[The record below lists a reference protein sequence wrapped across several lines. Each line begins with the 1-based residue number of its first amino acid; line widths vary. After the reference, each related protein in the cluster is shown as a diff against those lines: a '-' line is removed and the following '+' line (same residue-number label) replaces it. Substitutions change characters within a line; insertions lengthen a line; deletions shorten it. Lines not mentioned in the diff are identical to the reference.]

1 MAWRIAKYITKG
13 ELDNREKGLVTGSI
27 WFSGKTAPIRLEVRG
42 NFLRDLAGRA
52 ITFENPAPMPAD
64 AMALDELHVGF
75 TGDMTASRKDTVVDL
90 APAEQSSYSG
100 ASADLP
106 TRKVNKLFLEWF
118 SETNGR
124 IVIESTEFR
133 VHLGPASWSMSAE
146 EETQQ
151 MVANRESFR
160 QWLEHLSE
168 LEAADE
174 DIPAHASS
182 HPMNEFEWEK
192 VFKDSDI
199 KNERLS
205 EVLEKYHGHPDS
217 EMLIAREMGWMWVE
231 EELEAQERG
240 VFAEI
245 DEEDEFDDMEED
257 DEDDFIFDENREPN
271 PLREG
276 IDWIRDDDGTIEHPL
291 ALKSLRFSA
300 HLWKY
305 FEDAGQLSD
314 AGDSRIFE
322 WVGLVETIGVRL
334 SNTLTDV
341 AFGEEVD
348 SGYVIAGLKRSVHI
362 IHQALSMLQ
371 TLEPLNLMSLD
382 TAKSAQKTLFD
393 LREDIIAMMNDYRRH
408 A

>member
-1 MAWRIAKYITKG
+1 MAWRIAKYVTKG
-13 ELDNREKGLVTGSI
+13 ELDNREKGLIMGSV
-27 WFSGKTAPIRLEVRG
+27 WFSGKTAPIRLELRG
-42 NFLRDLAGRA
+42 NFLRDMAGRA

-75 TGDMTASRKDTVVDL
+75 TGDMTASRKDTVVEM
-90 APAEQSSYSG
+90 APSEQTGTSG
-100 ASADLP
+100 SPTGLP
-106 TRKVNKLFLEWF
+106 ARKVNKLFLEWF

-133 VHLGPASWSMSAE
+133 VELGPAAWVMTAE
-146 EETQQ
+146 EESQQ
-151 MVANRESFR
+151 LTANRESFR

-174 DIPAHASS
+174 DVPIHASS

-245 DEEDEFDDMEED
+245 DDEDEFEEED
-257 DEDDFIFDENREPN
+257 DEDDEYIFDDNREPN

-291 ALKSLRFSA
+291 AIKALRFSA
-300 HLWKY
+300 SLWKY
-305 FEDAGQLSD
+305 FEDSGKLSD

-322 WVGLVETIGVRL
+322 WVGLVESAGVRL

-341 AFGEEVD
+341 AFGEDVD
-348 SGYVIAGLKRSVHI
+348 NGYVIAGLKRSVHI
-362 IHQALSMLQ
+362 VHQALNMLQ

-393 LREDIIAMMNDYRRH
+393 LREDILAMMKQYRTRS
-408 A
+408 

>member
-1 MAWRIAKYITKG
+1 
-13 ELDNREKGLVTGSI
+13 
-27 WFSGKTAPIRLEVRG
+27 
-42 NFLRDLAGRA
+42 
-52 ITFENPAPMPAD
+52 
-64 AMALDELHVGF
+64 
-75 TGDMTASRKDTVVDL
+75 
-90 APAEQSSYSG
+90 
-100 ASADLP
+100 
-106 TRKVNKLFLEWF
+106 
-118 SETNGR
+118 
-124 IVIESTEFR
+124 
-133 VHLGPASWSMSAE
+133 MS
-146 EETQQ
+146 
-151 MVANRESFR
+151 
-160 QWLEHLSE
+160 
-168 LEAADE
+168 
-174 DIPAHASS
+174 
-182 HPMNEFEWEK
+182 EFEWEK